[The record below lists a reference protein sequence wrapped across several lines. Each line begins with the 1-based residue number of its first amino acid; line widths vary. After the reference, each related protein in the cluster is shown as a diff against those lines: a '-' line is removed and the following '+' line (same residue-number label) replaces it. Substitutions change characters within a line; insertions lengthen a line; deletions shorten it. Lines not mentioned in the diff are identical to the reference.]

1 VSDVAIRTPDQRVRV
16 FVSSTLEELA
26 DERRA
31 VSRAI
36 SALRLAPVMFELG
49 AQPHPPQEVY
59 RAYLAQSDVFIG
71 LYWQRYG
78 WTGPGMAISG
88 LEDEFDLS
96 RELPRL
102 LYIKAPAPSRE
113 PRLAELLDR
122 IREEAS
128 ASYRTFRTAT
138 ELSRLIRDDLATLL
152 SERFAAARAPA
163 AAGAPSLAGARGPR
177 PLPVSVTSLVGR
189 EQDIEEVA
197 QLVERPDVRLVTL
210 TGPGGVGKT
219 RLAEAVGER
228 LGDHFDSG
236 TVFVPL
242 AAVTRP
248 ESVLD
253 GIGRAVGADLAST
266 ASPLQALAETLS
278 DGAWLL
284 ILDNLEQVVE
294 VGRDLGELL
303 ARSPRVTILATS
315 RTVLGLRAEREYPVP
330 PLLLPADP
338 AAVPLAEL
346 ESSPAVALFVD
357 RARAVRPGFALTE
370 DNAAAVAEICRRL
383 EGLPLAIE
391 LAAARI
397 RLLDP
402 AALLDRLARS
412 LDALGTGMV
421 DLPERQRTL
430 RATVQWSVGL
440 LTDAERS
447 LLEVLAVFTDGWT
460 IGAAAQVA
468 GLEEDRALELSEA
481 LARHSLIYLDS
492 TGPGP
497 RSRMLETIRAFV
509 AERLAARPDAVQVG
523 GRHADYYR
531 ALAEQA
537 DRPLRGAGQNE
548 WLDRLQAEAG
558 NLAAAVAWYLAHD
571 PGPLPHL
578 FRVLWIFWSLR
589 GGYLAEV
596 QVWVGQ
602 LLPTVGS
609 LDPQAQA
616 ELLSTALAAANLL
629 GDRSAG
635 LAASQQLAPLLPEID
650 DPFLRAVSRL
660 ALGWASMITGD
671 SDGAIRQDSA
681 ALEEL
686 RRQDEPYW
694 TASAVLSVGSFKAAI
709 GRDEDAVRDM
719 NEARELGDRFS
730 YEGPATW
737 SRLMLGT
744 LNVLRGRMGE
754 AQKLL
759 DQALDLSLAARNA
772 PFVTLCLAA
781 HARLAFGEG
790 DLERTALLEGAA
802 DGLRQRIGLRAWP
815 MLRPT
820 ETELVTRLR
829 QALGADRFDLA
840 FSAGSRLSQREAV
853 AVVRDRRSTGTKES
867 VPERPPG
874 AEPA

>member
-1 VSDVAIRTPDQRVRV
+1 VNRRLVSDVAIRTPDQRVRV

-49 AQPHPPQEVY
+49 AQPYPPQELY

-78 WTGPGMAISG
+78 WIGPGMEISG

-122 IREEAS
+122 IREEATT
-128 ASYRTFRTAT
+128 SYRSFRTPA
-138 ELSRLIRDDLATLL
+138 ELSRLVRDDLATLL
-152 SERFAAARAPA
+152 SERFAAARTPA
-163 AAGAPSLAGARGPR
+163 AAAAPSQAGARGPR

-189 EQDIEEVA
+189 EQDIGEVA

-228 LGDHFDSG
+228 LRDRFDSG

-242 AAVTRP
+242 ASVTRP
-248 ESVLD
+248 EAVLD
-253 GIGRAVGADLAST
+253 GIGRAVGTDLAST
-266 ASPLQALAETLS
+266 GSPLQALAETLS

-303 ARSPRVTILATS
+303 ARCPTVTILATS
-315 RTVLGLRAEREYPVP
+315 RTVLGLAAEREYPVP
-330 PLLLPADP
+330 PLPLLADP
-338 AAVPLAEL
+338 AAVLLEEL

-440 LTDAERS
+440 LEDTERS
-447 LLEVLAVFTDGWT
+447 LLEVLAVFVDGWT
-460 IGAAAQVA
+460 IEAAAQVA
-468 GLEEDRALELSEA
+468 DLEEDRALELSEA

-509 AERLAARPDAVQVG
+509 AERLAGRPDAIQVG

-537 DRPLRGAGQNE
+537 DRPLRGAGQSE

-558 NLAAAVAWYLAHD
+558 NGGAAVRWYLAHD

-578 FRVLWIFWSLR
+578 FRVLWPFWALR
-589 GGYLAEV
+589 DHLLQAHA
-596 QVWVGQ
+596 WIKQ
-602 LLPTVGS
+602 LMPTADS
-609 LDPQAQA
+609 LDHQARA
-616 ELLSTALAAANLL
+616 ELLWTAAQTASLV
-629 GDRSAG
+629 GDRAAT
-635 LAASQQLAPLLPEID
+635 LAASQRLGPLLAEID
-650 DPFLRAVSRL
+650 DPYLRTLAQL
-660 ALGWASMITGD
+660 ALGWASLIAGD
-671 SDGAIRQDSA
+671 PDGAIGQWSA

-686 RRQDEPYW
+686 RVQDEPYW
-694 TASAVLSVGSFKAAI
+694 TASAVLSVGSAKAAV
-709 GRDEDAVRDM
+709 GRDEDAVRDLS
-719 NEARELGDRFS
+719 EARELADRFS
-730 YEGPATW
+730 YEWLATW
-737 SRLMLGT
+737 SRVQLGT
-744 LNVLRGRMGE
+744 LDVLRGRLDE
-754 AQKLL
+754 ARRLL
-759 DQALDLSLAARNA
+759 DEALDLSLAARST

-781 HARLAFGEG
+781 HARLALGEG
-790 DLERTALLEGAA
+790 DPEHAVLLEAAA
-802 DGLRQRIGLRAWP
+802 DGLRRRVGLRAWP

-820 ETELVTRLR
+820 ETELMAQLR
-829 QALGADRFDLA
+829 QTLGADRFDHM
-840 FSAGSRLSQREAV
+840 FSVGSRLKQREAV
-853 AVVRDRRSTGTKES
+853 AAVRDQRGTATRSS
-867 VPERPPG
+867 
-874 AEPA
+874 

>member
-1 VSDVAIRTPDQRVRV
+1 VRV

-59 RAYLAQSDVFIG
+59 RAYLAQSDVFVG

-78 WTGPGMAISG
+78 WIGPGMDISG

-113 PRLAELLDR
+113 PRLAELIDR
-122 IREEAS
+122 IREEAT
-128 ASYRTFRTAT
+128 ASYRSFRTPT
-138 ELSRLIRDDLATLL
+138 ELSRLVRDDLATLL
-152 SERFAAARAPA
+152 SERFAAARTPA
-163 AAGAPSLAGARGPR
+163 AAGAPSQAGARGPR

-197 QLVERPDVRLVTL
+197 QLLERPDVRLVTL

-228 LGDHFDSG
+228 LRDRFDSG

-242 AAVTRP
+242 VSVTRP
-248 ESVLD
+248 ELVLD

-266 ASPLQALAETLS
+266 YSRLQALAETLS
-278 DGAWLL
+278 DGGWLL

-303 ARSPRVTILATS
+303 ARCPGVTILATS
-315 RTVLGLRAEREYPVP
+315 RTVLGLAAEREYPVS
-330 PLLLPADP
+330 PLPLPADA

-346 ESSPAVALFVD
+346 ASSPAVALFVD
-357 RARAVRPGFALTE
+357 RARAVRPDFALTE

-430 RATVQWSVGL
+430 RATVAWSVGL

-447 LLEVLAVFTDGWT
+447 LLEVLAVFVDGWT
-460 IGAAAQVA
+460 IAAAAQVA
-468 GLEEDRALELSEA
+468 DLDEDRALELSEA

-492 TGPGP
+492 TAAGP

-509 AERLAARPDAVQVG
+509 AERLAARSDAVQVG
-523 GRHADYYR
+523 GRHAGYYR

-537 DRPLRGAGQNE
+537 DRPLRGAGQTE

-558 NLAAAVAWYLAHD
+558 NGAAAVRWFLARD

-578 FRVLWIFWSLR
+578 FRVLWLFWSQRDHLPQ
-589 GGYLAEV
+589 AHAWIE
-596 QVWVGQ
+596 Q
-602 LLPTVGS
+602 LVPTADS

-616 ELLSTALAAANLL
+616 ELLWTAAQTASLV
-629 GDRSAG
+629 GDRAAT
-635 LAASQQLAPLLPEID
+635 LTASQRLGPLLAEID
-650 DPFLRAVSRL
+650 DPYLRALSQL
-660 ALGWASMITGD
+660 ALGWASLIAGD
-671 SDGAIRQDSA
+671 PDSAILQWSA
-681 ALEEL
+681 ALGEL
-686 RRQDEPYW
+686 RNQDEPYW
-694 TASAVLSVGSFKAAI
+694 TASAVLSVGSAKMAV
-709 GRDEDAVRDM
+709 GRDEDAVRDLS
-719 NEARELGDRFS
+719 EARELADRFS
-730 YEGPATW
+730 YDWLATW
-737 SRLMLGT
+737 SRVQLGT
-744 LNVLRGRMGE
+744 LDVLRGRLDE
-754 AQKLL
+754 ARRLL
-759 DQALDLSLAARNA
+759 DEALDLSLAARST

-781 HARLAFGEG
+781 QARLAFGEG
-790 DLERTALLEGAA
+790 DPERAVLLEGAA
-802 DGLRQRIGLRAWP
+802 DGLRRRIGLRRWP

-820 ETELVTRLR
+820 ETELIAQLR
-829 QALGADRFDLA
+829 QALGADQFDQA
-840 FSAGSRLSQREAV
+840 FAVGSRLSQHEAV
-853 AVVRDRRSTGTKES
+853 AAVRDQRGTATKGS
-867 VPERPPG
+867 APERQPG
-874 AEPA
+874 AAPA

>member
-1 VSDVAIRTPDQRVRV
+1 
-16 FVSSTLEELA
+16 
-26 DERRA
+26 
-31 VSRAI
+31 
-36 SALRLAPVMFELG
+36 
-49 AQPHPPQEVY
+49 
-59 RAYLAQSDVFIG
+59 VFIG

-78 WTGPGMAISG
+78 WIGPGMKTSG

-102 LYIKAPAPSRE
+102 LYIKAPAPGRE

-122 IREEAS
+122 IRAEAS
-128 ASYRTFRTAT
+128 ASYRTFRTPA
-138 ELSRLIRDDLATLL
+138 ELSRLVRDDLATLL
-152 SERFAAARAPA
+152 SERFDAARAPA
-163 AAGAPSLAGARGPR
+163 AAGTPSQAGARGPR

-189 EQDIEEVA
+189 DQDLEEVA
-197 QLVERPDVRLVTL
+197 QLVERPEVRLVTL

-219 RLAEAVGER
+219 RLAVAVGER
-228 LGDHFDSG
+228 LHDQFEAG
-236 TVFVPL
+236 TVFVAL
-242 AAVTRP
+242 ASVTRP

-266 ASPLQALAETLS
+266 GSPLQALAEMLS
-278 DGAWLL
+278 DAAWLL
-284 ILDNLEQVVE
+284 ILDNLEQVVQ

-303 ARSPRVTILATS
+303 ARCPGVTILATS
-315 RTVLGLRAEREYPVP
+315 RTVLGLAAEREYPVP
-330 PLLLPADP
+330 PLPLPADP

-357 RARAVRPGFALTE
+357 RARAVRPGFALTQ
-370 DNAAAVAEICRRL
+370 DNAAAVAEICRLL

-391 LAAARI
+391 LAAAWI

-440 LTDAERS
+440 LADAERS
-447 LLEVLAVFTDGWT
+447 LLEILAVFTDGWT
-460 IGAAAQVA
+460 IQAAAQVA
-468 GLEEDRALELSEA
+468 GLEEDQALELSEA

-509 AERLAARPDAVQVG
+509 AEWLAARPDAVQVG

-537 DRPLRGAGQNE
+537 DRPLRGAGQHE
-548 WLDRLQAEAG
+548 WLNRLQAEAG

-589 GGYLAEV
+589 RGDLAEV
-596 QVWVGQ
+596 QAWVGQ

-616 ELLSTALAAANLL
+616 ELLSTAVAAANLL
-629 GDRSAG
+629 GDRSAAV
-635 LAASQQLAPLLPEID
+635 AASQRLAPLLPEID
-650 DPFLRAVSRL
+650 DPFLGAVSRL
-660 ALGWASMITGD
+660 ALGWASMTTGD
-671 SDGAIRQDSA
+671 SDGAIRYDSA

-686 RRQDEPYW
+686 REQDEPYW

-709 GRDEDAVRDM
+709 GRDEDAARDM

-737 SRLMLGT
+737 SRVMLGT
-744 LNVLRGRMGE
+744 LTVLRGRIGE

-759 DQALDLSLAARNA
+759 DQALDLSLAAGNA

-790 DLERTALLEGAA
+790 DLERAVLLEGAA
-802 DGLRQRIGLRAWP
+802 DSLRQRVGLRAWP

-829 QALGADRFDLA
+829 QALGADRFHRA

-867 VPERPPG
+867 VPERQPG

>member
-1 VSDVAIRTPDQRVRV
+1 VAIRTPDQRVRV

-31 VSRAI
+31 VARAI

-59 RAYLAQSDVFIG
+59 RAYLAQSDVFVG

-78 WTGPGMAISG
+78 WIGPGMEISG

-102 LYIKAPAPSRE
+102 LYIKAPAASRE

-122 IREEAS
+122 IRGEAS
-128 ASYRTFRTAT
+128 ASYRTFRTPT
-138 ELSRLIRDDLATLL
+138 ELSRLVRDDLATLL
-152 SERFAAARAPA
+152 SERFAAARTPA
-163 AAGAPSLAGARGPR
+163 TTAAPSLAVARGPR

-189 EQDIEEVA
+189 EPDIEEVA
-197 QLVERPDVRLVTL
+197 QLIERPDVRLLTL

-228 LGDHFDSG
+228 LRDQFDSG

-242 AAVTRP
+242 ASVTRP

-266 ASPLQALAETLS
+266 GSPLQALAETLS

-303 ARSPRVTILATS
+303 ARCPGVTILATS
-315 RTVLGLRAEREYPVP
+315 RTVLGLAAEREYPVP
-330 PLLLPADP
+330 PLPLPADP
-338 AAVPLAEL
+338 AAVPLEEL

-357 RARAVRPGFALTE
+357 RARAVRPDFALTE
-370 DNAAAVAEICRRL
+370 DNATAVAEICRLL

-402 AALLDRLARS
+402 ATLLDRLARS

-430 RATVQWSVGL
+430 RATVEWSVGL
-440 LTDAERS
+440 LEDAERS
-447 LLEVLAVFTDGWT
+447 LLEVLAVFVDGWT
-460 IGAAAQVA
+460 IGATAQVA
-468 GLEEDRALELSEA
+468 DLDDDRVLELSEA

-492 TGPGP
+492 TALGP

-531 ALAEQA
+531 ALAQQA

-558 NLAAAVAWYLAHD
+558 NLAAAVRWYLAHD
-571 PGPLPHL
+571 SGPLPHL
-578 FRVLWIFWSLR
+578 FRVLWPFWALR
-589 GGYLAEV
+589 DHLPQAHAWIE
-596 QVWVGQ
+596 Q
-602 LLPTVGS
+602 LMPTADS

-616 ELLSTALAAANLL
+616 ELLWTAAQTANLM
-629 GDRSAG
+629 GDRAAT
-635 LAASQQLAPLLPEID
+635 LTASQCLGPLLAEID
-650 DPFLRAVSRL
+650 DPYLRALSQL
-660 ALGWASMITGD
+660 ALGWASLIAGD
-671 SDGAIRQDSA
+671 PDGAIRQWSG

-686 RRQDEPYW
+686 RGQDEPYW
-694 TASAVLSVGSFKAAI
+694 TASAVLSVGSAEAAV
-709 GRDEDAVRDM
+709 GRDEDAVRDLG
-719 NEARELGDRFS
+719 EARELADRFS
-730 YEGPATW
+730 YDWLATW
-737 SRLMLGT
+737 SRVQLGT
-744 LNVLRGRMGE
+744 LNVLQGRVGE
-754 AQKLL
+754 AQELL
-759 DQALDLSLAARNA
+759 DEALELSLAARST
-772 PFVTLCLAA
+772 PFVSMCLAGYT
-781 HARLAFGEG
+781 RLAFREG
-790 DLERTALLEGAA
+790 DLERAVRLEGAA
-802 DGLRQRIGLRAWP
+802 DGLRRRVGLRAWP

-820 ETELVTRLR
+820 ETELMAQLR
-829 QALGADRFDLA
+829 QALGADRFDQA

-853 AVVRDRRSTGTKES
+853 AAVRDRRGTATKES
-867 VPERPPG
+867 APERQPG
-874 AEPA
+874 TAPA